1 MGRLALCFRAESQGV
16 PGGWLEA
23 AQRRLIS
30 SMRADCRMQG
40 VDQYSVFLQIDRS
53 QPARRYCCFDASQI
67 GQSPFPDCWI
77 LASRLSDSQHLTTR
91 LVSEAHTMTRE

>member
-1 MGRLALCFRAESQGV
+1 MDELVQLPGRTLLEGFVAGRLALCFRAESQGV

-53 QPARRYCCFDASQI
+53 QPGRRYCCFDASQI
-67 GQSPFPDCWI
+67 
-77 LASRLSDSQHLTTR
+77 
-91 LVSEAHTMTRE
+91 VSAFFS